1 MKQKKINLERM
12 IQDALYDYDKTVVV
26 DKDKLNVIINI
37 MREFSKQLLELAAEN
52 AKCDLK
58 SKILC
63 DLNELQYGCVVGDNL
78 VVTINKQ
85 SILDTIKQ
93 IK

>member
-52 AKCDLK
+52 AKVYY
-58 SKILC
+58 IP
-63 DLNELQYGCVVGDNL
+63 EEGCATGDYWD
-78 VVTINKQ
+78 IDKQ

-93 IK
+93 VK